1 LNYIIKFL
9 KAKYKNILFLF
20 FIIAFSIFIFNN
32 RKNLY
37 DLLDFNFLNLSFLF
51 VFFIITNLIKTKLNQ
66 YLYSIKNIDMSFL
79 ETLNLIIKST
89 AGNLA
94 TPFSLG
100 TGYKF
105 HYLKKKYNLSYSQ
118 NLNIN
123 LYFTIF
129 TNIVYV
135 FVMIVISIL
144 VYIQGNSIY
153 LNLIIFWSSVFFVGV
168 ILFYLLS
175 KEYKFNKLKFLNSY
189 SMQSSDLPLNGVIN
203 LIIFTSLLLFVNILS
218 HIYLFRLLDLNI
230 NTFQIVSYVC
240 ISGLANL
247 VKFTPGN
254 FGINESVLII
264 SNLHHGLA
272 PLEVILVSLIFRFFS
287 WVNILFFYAILN
299 IQKPYNKR
307 APK

>member
-1 LNYIIKFL
+1 
-9 KAKYKNILFLF
+9 
-20 FIIAFSIFIFNN
+20 
-32 RKNLY
+32 
-37 DLLDFNFLNLSFLF
+37 
-51 VFFIITNLIKTKLNQ
+51 
-66 YLYSIKNIDMSFL
+66 MSFL

-94 TPFSLG
+94 TPFGLG

-105 HYLKKKYNLSYSQ
+105 HYLKKNYNLSYSQ
-118 NLNIN
+118 NFNIN
-123 LYFTIF
+123 LYFTVF

-135 FVMIVISIL
+135 FVMIVISTL
-144 VYIQGNSIY
+144 VFIQGNYIY
-153 LNLIIFWSSVFFVGV
+153 LNLIIFWSSIFFIGVF
-168 ILFYLLS
+168 LFYLLS
-175 KEYKFNKLKFLNSY
+175 KEYKFNKLKFLNSF
-189 SMQSSDLPLNGVIN
+189 SIQSSDIPLNKVIN
-203 LIIFTSLLLFVNILS
+203 LIIFTSLLLSVNIIS

-230 NTFQIVSYVC
+230 NTFQIISYVC

-264 SNLHHGLA
+264 SNLHHGLS

-287 WVNILFFYAILN
+287 WVNILFFYAVLN
-299 IQKPYNKR
+299 IQKPYNKK